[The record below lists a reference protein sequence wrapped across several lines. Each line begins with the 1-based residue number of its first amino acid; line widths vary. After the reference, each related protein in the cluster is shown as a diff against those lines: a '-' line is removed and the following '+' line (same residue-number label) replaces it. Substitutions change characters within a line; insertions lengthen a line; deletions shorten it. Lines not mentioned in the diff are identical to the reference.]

1 MSDYRF
7 VGEEEANVK
16 KIIQEKKSI
25 SKKKSINEQ

>member
-16 KIIQEKKSI
+16 KIIQEKNLLA
-25 SKKKSINEQ
+25 KKSINEQ